1 MSRRTEMPPDQSRYS
16 KKTLIG
22 NWNEERQEIY
32 AKDMPKVSTNKDD
45 FSQHEPERY
54 HQSYRTKYGHHLAYQ
69 KMTASTGNMFIS
81 GFPARK
87 PDYLVTTGTDQPT
100 TDYREKKKT
109 GLTEDFGIK
118 PERFSHKR
126 MNIAARN
133 KSTAIYPYDKQ

>member
-1 MSRRTEMPPDQSRYS
+1 MIFPTMILKDTSNPTGNLEMKSPFYNS
-16 KKTLIG
+16 I
-22 NWNEERQEIY
+22 
-32 AKDMPKVSTNKDD
+32 
-45 FSQHEPERY
+45 
-54 HQSYRTKYGHHLAYQ
+54 RTKYGHHLAYQ

-100 TDYREKKKT
+100 TEYREKKKT

-133 KSTAIYPYDKQ
+133 KSSAIYPYDKQ